1 MKIHFIG
8 WSPSAHLPAD
18 RVPLRDQ
25 GLLELEVVVRELRPR
40 GAGHGRRG
48 VEGVAAAA
56 GGGGVEGEGAVV
68 AAVVGAAVPQPG
80 EEVRGEVI
88 KPEPS
93 VSTITEKV
101 PTLPTTATG

>member
-1 MKIHFIG
+1 MR
-8 WSPSAHLPAD
+8 AHLPAD

-25 GLLELEVVVRELRPR
+25 GLLELEVVVCELRPR
-40 GAGHGRRG
+40 GAGHRGRG

-88 KPEPS
+88 KPELGMQ
-93 VSTITEKV
+93 TIHRFQQSRRRPLLLLVES
-101 PTLPTTATG
+101 A